1 MAEVPLHGW
10 RASGLGL
17 SNAGRMDWLL
27 QCSIIDARRCAGQ
40 TSRHQKRGKRGDEI
54 AASAELVAETRS
66 FRATTD
72 TIDVAA
78 DKPTEA

>member
-1 MAEVPLHGW
+1 M
-10 RASGLGL
+10 
-17 SNAGRMDWLL
+17 
-27 QCSIIDARRCAGQ
+27 
-40 TSRHQKRGKRGDEI
+40 
-54 AASAELVAETRS
+54 ASAELVAETRS

>member
-1 MAEVPLHGW
+1 VAEVPQHGR
-10 RASGLGL
+10 RARGPGLI
-17 SNAGRMDWLL
+17 NAGRTDWLL

-40 TSRHQKRGKRGDEI
+40 TSRRGPCGNRGDEI
-54 AASAELVAETRS
+54 AASAELVSLTRS

-78 DKPTEA
+78 NKPTEA